1 MTDFTTVKKNL
12 ESKRFRVS
20 TFATAEEAADY
31 LDRSIDG
38 VSVGIGGSVTAEQM
52 GLYEKLSGHNRVF
65 WHWRPESAE
74 DPRREAMTADMYI
87 TSVNGM
93 AETGELI
100 NIDGNGNRVASSLYG
115 HKKVWF
121 IVGRNADLLLREKRS
136 GIGRC
141 VVLCA
146 ATTPGQVVPANDYA
160 VTLQRDHPEVTAFGT
175 LHPGYEAW
183 ESQLERLKAA
193 GIRGLKLHPDF
204 QHFWLDDPRLLPM
217 FEAAQDDFIFLFHIG
232 DSVPPEKNPSCPYKL
247 AALLDRF
254 PRLRCIA
261 GHLGGYHQWEHSLKA
276 LVGRDVWLDTSSCT
290 PFIQPDLLKAILRKH
305 PQDRILFG
313 SDYPLYDP
321 GDAMMHLQ
329 EKAELGDADL
339 DRYCSNAEAL
349 FA

>member
-1 MTDFTTVKKNL
+1 M
-12 ESKRFRVS
+12 
-20 TFATAEEAADY
+20 
-31 LDRSIDG
+31 
-38 VSVGIGGSVTAEQM
+38 
-52 GLYEKLSGHNRVF
+52 
-65 WHWRPESAE
+65 
-74 DPRREAMTADMYI
+74 
-87 TSVNGM
+87 
-93 AETGELI
+93 
-100 NIDGNGNRVASSLYG
+100 
-115 HKKVWF
+115 
-121 IVGRNADLLLREKRS
+121 
-136 GIGRC
+136 
-141 VVLCA
+141 
-146 ATTPGQVVPANDYA
+146 
-160 VTLQRDHPEVTAFGT
+160 TAFGT

-232 DSVPPEKNPSCPYKL
+232 DNVPPEKNPSCPYKL

-290 PFIQPDLLKAILRKH
+290 PFIQPDLLKAILHKH

-339 DRYCSNAEAL
+339 DRYCSNADAL

>member
-1 MTDFTTVKKNL
+1 
-12 ESKRFRVS
+12 
-20 TFATAEEAADY
+20 
-31 LDRSIDG
+31 
-38 VSVGIGGSVTAEQM
+38 
-52 GLYEKLSGHNRVF
+52 
-65 WHWRPESAE
+65 
-74 DPRREAMTADMYI
+74 
-87 TSVNGM
+87 
-93 AETGELI
+93 
-100 NIDGNGNRVASSLYG
+100 
-115 HKKVWF
+115 
-121 IVGRNADLLLREKRS
+121 
-136 GIGRC
+136 
-141 VVLCA
+141 
-146 ATTPGQVVPANDYA
+146 
-160 VTLQRDHPEVTAFGT
+160 
-175 LHPGYEAW
+175 
-183 ESQLERLKAA
+183 
-193 GIRGLKLHPDF
+193 
-204 QHFWLDDPRLLPM
+204 M

-261 GHLGGYHQWEHSLKA
+261 GHLGGYHRWEHSLKA

-339 DRYCSNAEAL
+339 DRYCSNADAL